1 LFCLTEDRRQPL
13 ELMSNGRLR
22 RLYEYWD
29 GKRAGRA
36 MPSRADID
44 PLEMREHL
52 GRMHLLDVIEPNLFR
67 FRLYGSGVT
76 NPNVRDMTGLTTRD
90 YEDAAFGAVVT
101 RHYQACVDE
110 KAPVYNEV
118 FGTLAGAPYEYVRLT
133 LPLSSD
139 DANVEMLLSSPHR
152 LRVSLHL
159 PSRDLF
165 SGR

>member
-13 ELMSNGRLR
+13 ELMTNDRLR
-22 RLYEYWD
+22 RLYSYWCR
-29 GKRAGRA
+29 KRGGRS
-36 MPSRADID
+36 MPSRDDID

-52 GRMHLLDVIEPNLFR
+52 GRMHLLDVVEPNLFR
-67 FRLYGSGVT
+67 FRLYGSSVT
-76 NPNVRDMTGLTTRD
+76 NPSVKDMTGRTTRD

-101 RHYQACVDE
+101 RHYQECVDE
-110 KAPVYNEV
+110 KVPVYHEV
-118 FGTLAGAPYEYVRLT
+118 IGTLGESPYEYVRLT
-133 LPLSSD
+133 LPLSRD

-165 SGR
+165 SRR

>member
-1 LFCLTEDRRQPL
+1 MFSLIEDRRLPL
-13 ELMSNGRLR
+13 ASMTNDRLR
-22 RLYEYWD
+22 RLFGYWD
-29 GKRAGRA
+29 GKRAGRS

-76 NPNVRDMTGLTTRD
+76 NPNVRDMTGRTTRD

-110 KAPVYNEV
+110 KAPVYHEV
-118 FGTLAGAPYEYVRLT
+118 IGTLGEAPYEYVRLT
-133 LPLSSD
+133 LPLSRD

-165 SGR
+165 SRR